1 MKSTYYTVMPDEE
14 TLKRYWGSAEAY
26 LEEQRRTAA
35 YNLEVAQVAIEAT
48 TSNTSLLNAAPVVK
62 NSAVKNRLHL
72 PFTFRHLHQA

>member
-1 MKSTYYTVMPDEE
+1 MKNTYYTVMPDEE

-35 YNLEVAQVAIEAT
+35 YNLEVAQVATETT
-48 TSNTSLLNAAPVVK
+48 TSNISLLNTSPVIK
-62 NSAVKNRLHL
+62 SSTIKNRLHL